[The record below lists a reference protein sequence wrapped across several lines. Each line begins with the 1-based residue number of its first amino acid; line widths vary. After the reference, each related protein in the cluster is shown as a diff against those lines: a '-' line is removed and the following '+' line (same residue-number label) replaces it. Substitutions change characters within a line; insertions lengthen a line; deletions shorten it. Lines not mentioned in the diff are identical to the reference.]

1 MTDSQQNGQV
11 EASGG
16 GQTCVG
22 RCGEEGHRTSSSSLP
37 YTLEPGRGETLA
49 SLGVGPVTSR
59 PVEGGNPG
67 SACRGHA
74 GPEEHCKHRP
84 TQGQKTEGGVK
95 RARLNKTLVCMYL
108 ANGIFS

>member
-1 MTDSQQNGQV
+1 MTGSQQKGQV
-11 EASGG
+11 EASGR

-22 RCGEEGHRTSSSSLP
+22 RRGEKGDRTSSSSLP
-37 YTLEPGRGETLA
+37 HTLEPGRGKTLA

-74 GPEEHCKHRP
+74 GPEEH
-84 TQGQKTEGGVK
+84 
-95 RARLNKTLVCMYL
+95 
-108 ANGIFS
+108 